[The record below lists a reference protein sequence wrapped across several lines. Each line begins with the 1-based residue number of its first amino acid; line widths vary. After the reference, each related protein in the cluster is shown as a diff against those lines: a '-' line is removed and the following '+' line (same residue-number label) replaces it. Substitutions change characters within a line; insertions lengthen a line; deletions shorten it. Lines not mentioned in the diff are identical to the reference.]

1 VPPARTSTP
10 SSRRQ
15 ISSPAGAEVGAS
27 TASASTGASRSTT
40 DVDLELAAADAPGF
54 VRRPDIVVVHRDV
67 PRRIQREGG
76 VIRASDV
83 LVVVELVSPS
93 SRRTDHVIKRGEY
106 ADAGIAHYWIVDLAE
121 PVSLLACH
129 LAGEFGYVDGAA
141 ATGTVTTTTT
151 PFAVEIDLSAL
162 G

>member
-1 VPPARTSTP
+1 M
-10 SSRRQ
+10 
-15 ISSPAGAEVGAS
+15 
-27 TASASTGASRSTT
+27 
-40 DVDLELAAADAPGF
+40 
-54 VRRPDIVVVHRDV
+54 
-67 PRRIQREGG
+67 
-76 VIRASDV
+76 IRASDV